1 MSLSYNRFHS
11 LYHIR
16 CVFFLRSI
24 VWSKRRTNCRQSF
37 DLIEFLFSKRNKINH
52 TFIQKT
58 PSNTVESARTIS
70 DRIPLHILIVN
81 VLYEYVSSRIVTHR
95 VVTHSTYML
104 PPTEPNTVRIP
115 RRGGVCMSCAKCFRC
130 ICFSGCL
137 SYIPTITAAYMT
149 WRYTPRRSPSMFT
162 CRFIDKRSFITRF
175 DSICLRSMSVEL
187 YAAYG
192 LLLLLLGR

>member
-1 MSLSYNRFHS
+1 M
-11 LYHIR
+11 
-16 CVFFLRSI
+16 CV
-24 VWSKRRTNCRQSF
+24 
-37 DLIEFLFSKRNKINH
+37 
-52 TFIQKT
+52 
-58 PSNTVESARTIS
+58 
-70 DRIPLHILIVN
+70 
-81 VLYEYVSSRIVTHR
+81 RIVTRR

-115 RRGGVCMSCAKCFRC
+115 RRGGVCRSCAKCFRC

-137 SYIPTITAAYMT
+137 SYIPTITAANMT

-187 YAAYG
+187 CCLWAAAAAGAIEICIATRCEQIRFAHDIPDIAYIYERLYLDSNYRFNIFMSVVELVFVSRYVFIWFG
-192 LLLLLLGR
+192 LCFAQYLTQEQNARLFCA